1 MAKITKIMLRDQ
13 TEKKKNSQNDHIEQ
27 NQLRNRQI
35 AKKDKTNETEKMSR
49 KTIPVKMTTSANTG

>member
-13 TEKKKNSQNDHIEQ
+13 TEKKNSQNDHIDQ

-35 AKKDKTNETEKMSR
+35 AKKDRTNGTEKMSER
-49 KTIPVKMTTSANTG
+49 LYQLK